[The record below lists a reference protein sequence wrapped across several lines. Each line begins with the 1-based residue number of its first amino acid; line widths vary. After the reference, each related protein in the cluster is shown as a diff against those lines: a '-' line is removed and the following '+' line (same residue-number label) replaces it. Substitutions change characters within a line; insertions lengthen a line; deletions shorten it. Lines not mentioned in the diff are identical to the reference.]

1 MPTITKEQ
9 AKNFKQKSDVES
21 RSKSFWNYI
30 TGSAG
35 GWPNKSR
42 AAIIAGIDFTIES
55 GSEEIKFFEN
65 NTNLYT
71 AQATDI
77 ENELFTY
84 ISNYAATQSF
94 DNVVVYGSPASLH
107 PFGENPP
114 MAQRPHISSSFAVN
128 NISCSFNNTTDRQY
142 EDMTGKD
149 EHANTFHLFFD
160 APSNISDNLKSIAS
174 SSFDKR
180 DFKTLLNTS
189 PVSSSLIPTYVSSSK
204 TQGEGI
210 GDWPDY
216 VSKTTSEDA
225 SFAVRIGGSI
235 FFNSYRSD
243 LEPSSSM
250 VWNWLNVTGSEGSA
264 ATGKPMASEKFI
276 ISSGSEVGGKKYL
289 GMGRCATL
297 LTPEENMVLTS
308 FYNPYKIQLIAP
320 AGRLDGWAVW
330 PINPYRGYS
339 SISGSQIRMYDGSQT
354 QIQDIEV
361 GDVVKSYQPIG
372 MPNTDLNYLNYST
385 DDLAGSFFSG
395 SVVVDIESF
404 DSYHYYTISGSNGNS
419 YHFHQLGSVFAF
431 DSGSDNYRFIP
442 TYDLQVG
449 DKMFDKDGNEVS
461 ITSIDENYSGT
472 IKTFYSLDVEDVD
485 TYFTSDILVHNL
497 PGKD

>member
-9 AKNFKQKSDVES
+9 AINFKQKSDVES

-42 AAIIAGIDFTIES
+42 AAIISGLDFIIES
-55 GSEEIKFFEN
+55 GSDEIKLFES

-77 ENELFTY
+77 EPNLFTY

-94 DNVVVYGSPASLH
+94 DNVVVYGSPASAH

-114 MAQRPHISSSFAVN
+114 MAQRPYISSSFAIN
-128 NISCSFNNTTDRQY
+128 NISCSFNNTADRQY

-160 APSNISDNLKSIAS
+160 APGNASDNLKSIAS
-174 SSFDKR
+174 SSFDKTKFR
-180 DFKTLLNTS
+180 TLLNTS
-189 PVSSSLIPTYVSSSK
+189 PVSSSLIPAYVSSSK

-216 VSKTTSEDA
+216 VSKTTEGDA
-225 SFAVRIGGSI
+225 SFQVNIGGKVFI
-235 FFNSYRSD
+235 NSYRSD

-250 VWNWLNVTGSEGSA
+250 VWNWLNVTGSEGA
-264 ATGKPMASEKFI
+264 EATGKSMVSENFI
-276 ISSGSEVGGKKYL
+276 IGSGSEVGSKKYL

-297 LTPEENMVLTS
+297 LTPEETIVLGS
-308 FYNPYKIQLIAP
+308 FYNPYKIQLIEP
-320 AGRLDGWAVW
+320 ENRSDGWAVW

-339 SISGSQIRMYDGSQT
+339 SVSGSQIRMYDGSQK

-372 MPNTDLNYLNYST
+372 MPNSDLNFLTYST

-404 DSYHYYTISGSNGNS
+404 NSYHYYTISGSNGNS
-419 YHFHQLGSVFAF
+419 YFFHQLASVFAW
-431 DSGSDNYRFIP
+431 DSGSDNYRFIQP
-442 TYDLQVG
+442 FDLEVG
-449 DKMFDKDGNEVS
+449 DKLFDKDGNEIS
-461 ITSIDENYSGT
+461 ITSKDENYSGT
-472 IKTFYSLDVEDVD
+472 VKTFYSLDVEDVD
-485 TYFTSDILVHNL
+485 TYFTSDILVHNI